1 MPKTFERAKNCKK
14 DELFS
19 EIITPQRYDEFIK
32 SQDPLMLMQLIRSLY
47 NIKNE
52 RAKDLRKMK
61 SADSRIL
68 STARKLLYGEIA
80 VSMGRE
86 LSEVSDELDE
96 LLGQN

>member
-1 MPKTFERAKNCKK
+1 M
-14 DELFS
+14 
-19 EIITPQRYDEFIK
+19 
-32 SQDPLMLMQLIRSLY
+32 Y

>member
-1 MPKTFERAKNCKK
+1 
-14 DELFS
+14 
-19 EIITPQRYDEFIK
+19 
-32 SQDPLMLMQLIRSLY
+32 MLMQLIRSLY